1 MRSLAFILLF
11 SAATA
16 QAAAPLATDKER
28 DSYALGQ
35 DVADSLKRTDTDLDI
50 NALLQGVRDNLE
62 GKPSLLSGA
71 ELITAR
77 DRAQKTMLQNRKTK
91 LAADSAKYGA
101 AGQAFQAKHKLQQGV
116 VTTASGLQY
125 MVLTATPPGPRPG
138 PANRVVFEFKGTVVG
153 STAAE
158 FDSSAAQGKV
168 SVIGVSDGIKGWTEA
183 FQLMTLGSKYRFVV
197 PPQLAYG
204 AQGLPGKVPPNATL
218 IYEITLRE
226 VAK

>member
-1 MRSLAFILLF
+1 MTRLAFILLF
-11 SAATA
+11 TAATA

-35 DVADSLKRTDTDLDI
+35 DVADSIKRSETDLDI
-50 NALLQGVRDNLE
+50 NALLQGLRDKLE
-62 GKPSLLSGA
+62 GKPSLLSGT
-71 ELITAR
+71 ELTQAR
-77 DRAQKTMLQNRKTK
+77 ERAQNSMLQNRQKK
-91 LAADSAKYGA
+91 LAADAAKYGA
-101 AGQAFQAKHKLQQGV
+101 AGQDFLAKNKTQPGV

-125 MVLTATPPGPRPG
+125 QVLAATPPGPHPG

-153 STAAE
+153 GTGVE
-158 FDSSAAQGKV
+158 FDSSAARGKV
-168 SVIGVSDGIKGWTEA
+168 SVMGVSDGIKGWAEA
-183 FQLMTLGSKYRFVV
+183 FQLMTLGSTYRFAI